1 MSGAKTSTSSSVST
15 EGGSGGARR
24 VTLLDDEGDMTP
36 KFRRALSYIFQKYAS
51 VPTVS
56 ERGRRIASSS
66 SSKNFP
72 PVLSSTEDGDGGPA
86 AEEKEDEEEYDEAA
100 ARGREEEEAQRNEM
114 RSSFGPSTTA
124 STSQLP
130 RASSTSTPSH
140 PSTTT
145 TSSSSQTQPP
155 TTPLPILG
163 SEPEENA
170 VLSDAALDRFAFETN
185 GAPFGAESKAEILE
199 FLDVDEQGRLTFDG
213 FLSMYSLQTE
223 NEEDETW
230 RDLATHGFDANLEL
244 VSTRRED
251 VSVDEGKPV
260 PKNRLL
266 GTGMGG
272 PRDETRP
279 DTPVTMRPS

>member
-1 MSGAKTSTSSSVST
+1 
-15 EGGSGGARR
+15 
-24 VTLLDDEGDMTP
+24 
-36 KFRRALSYIFQKYAS
+36 
-51 VPTVS
+51 
-56 ERGRRIASSS
+56 
-66 SSKNFP
+66 
-72 PVLSSTEDGDGGPA
+72 
-86 AEEKEDEEEYDEAA
+86 
-100 ARGREEEEAQRNEM
+100 M
-114 RSSFGPSTTA
+114 RSSFGPSTVLPPSSH
-124 STSQLP
+124 STTRSSSL
-130 RASSTSTPSH
+130 SSTAPNPQAGPSSSSPSSSTPSCSQ
-140 PSTTT
+140 PQTT
-145 TSSSSQTQPP
+145 QE
-155 TTPLPILG
+155 PLPVLG
-163 SEPEENA
+163 SDPDDNA

-199 FLDVDEQGRLTFDG
+199 FLDVDEQGRLTFEG

-223 NEEDETW
+223 NDEDETW

-279 DTPVTMRPS
+279 DTPVTTNRRLS